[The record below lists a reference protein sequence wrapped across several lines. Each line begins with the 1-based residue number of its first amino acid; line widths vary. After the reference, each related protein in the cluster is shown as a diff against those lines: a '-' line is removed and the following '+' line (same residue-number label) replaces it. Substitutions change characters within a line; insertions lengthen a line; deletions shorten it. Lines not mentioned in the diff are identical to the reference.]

1 MKLTKQRLKEIIK
14 EEILTEKLK
23 RFKVYVSGEKEPLIL
38 MGKNE
43 KEVKQTAYAM
53 IRNSSVKVRKV
64 VREGKLNETK
74 FIAFYKSKKVTINA
88 KSLYD
93 AKKQIID
100 KLKVPKKDYGIVSV
114 LNKTEYDKQQFR
126 FEGKL
131 NEKNMDKRVDTKLI
145 AKMMMAKYRTIT
157 GKAWAKEILKK
168 YPKGI
173 SQSELLIE
181 LENLYHGFGA
191 GISNLF
197 KGLND

>member
-126 FEGKL
+126 FE
-131 NEKNMDKRVDTKLI
+131 
-145 AKMMMAKYRTIT
+145 
-157 GKAWAKEILKK
+157 
-168 YPKGI
+168 
-173 SQSELLIE
+173 
-181 LENLYHGFGA
+181 
-191 GISNLF
+191 
-197 KGLND
+197 